1 MSTNRDFDRI
11 TSGWLAEGPT
21 ELADRVLDAA
31 LDEVHLTNQRR
42 RSPAPWRIDTMSMPI
57 RLAAGIAVIA
67 VLGVAGIAL
76 LNRGPAIGNS
86 PGPTPSASPIASPS
100 EGAPATQTPRPS
112 PTPIDPTAWTPFTS
126 ARHGYSARYPG
137 DWALTP
143 ATAPATLADLTGAV
157 AAVFDHFKTSG
168 APADEFLGVS
178 TKLPSGMSEA
188 DWIAAY
194 RQPVVDTY
202 GASCFPP
209 PDQWK
214 PVTVDGHIGGLYVGC
229 NYVEATT
236 FVDGRAYIF
245 TLGRPLGF
253 PATAA
258 TEDLLR
264 AFLSTVTVD
273 PAAADDTP
281 VTP

>member
-137 DWALTP
+137 DWTPIP
-143 ATAPATLADLTGAV
+143 ATAPATLADLTGALP
-157 AAVFDHFKTSG
+157 AVFDHFKTSG

-194 RQPVVDTY
+194 RQPGVDAY

-214 PVTVDGHIGGLYVGC
+214 PVTVDGHMGGLYVGC
-229 NYVEATT
+229 NYVESTT

-264 AFLSTVTVD
+264 AFLSTVIVD
-273 PAAADDTP
+273 PATADDTP

>member
-1 MSTNRDFDRI
+1 
-11 TSGWLAEGPT
+11 
-21 ELADRVLDAA
+21 
-31 LDEVHLTNQRR
+31 
-42 RSPAPWRIDTMSMPI
+42 MSMPI
-57 RLAAGIAVIA
+57 RFAAGIAVIA
-67 VLGVAGIAL
+67 VLAVASLAL

-86 PGPTPSASPIASPS
+86 PGPTLSASPIASPS
-100 EGAPATQTPRPS
+100 GSAPATHTPRPS
-112 PTPIDPTAWTPFTS
+112 STPIDPTAWTPFTS
-126 ARHGYSARYPG
+126 VRHGYSARYPA

-143 ATAPATLADLTGAV
+143 ATAPATLANLTGAV
-157 AAVFDHFKTSG
+157 AAVFDHFKSSG

-214 PVTVDGHIGGLYVGC
+214 PVTVDGHLGGLYIGC
-229 NYVEATT
+229 NYVESTT

-281 VTP
+281 STP

>member
-1 MSTNRDFDRI
+1 MSTDRDFDRI
-11 TSGWLAEGPT
+11 AGAWLAEGPT
-21 ELADRVLDAA
+21 ELTDRVLDAA
-31 LDEVHLTNQRR
+31 LDEVHLTHQRHR
-42 RSPAPWRIDTMSMPI
+42 LTVPWRTSPMSMPI

-67 VLGVAGIAL
+67 VLGVAGFAW

-100 EGAPATQTPRPS
+100 IGAAPTPTPRPS

-137 DWALTP
+137 DWVLT
-143 ATAPATLADLTGAV
+143 AASAPATLADLTGAV
-157 AAVFDHFKTSG
+157 AAVFDHVKSPA

-178 TKLPSGMSEA
+178 TRLPAGMSQA

-194 RQPVVDTY
+194 RKPVVDAY

-214 PVTVDGHIGGLYVGC
+214 PVTVDGHMGGLYVGC
-229 NYVEATT
+229 NYVESTT

-245 TLGRPLGF
+245 TLGRSLGF

-264 AFLSTVTVD
+264 AFLSTVTID

>member
-11 TSGWLAEGPT
+11 ASGWLAEGPT

-42 RSPAPWRIDTMSMPI
+42 RPTVLWRIDTMSTPM

-67 VLGVAGIAL
+67 MLGVASIAL

-86 PGPTPSASPIASPS
+86 PTPTPSASATPRESAPS
-100 EGAPATQTPRPS
+100 TPTPRPS
-112 PTPIDPTAWTPFTS
+112 PTPIDPTSWTRFTS

-137 DWALTP
+137 DWGLTP
-143 ATAPATLADLTGAV
+143 ATAPATLADLTAAV
-157 AAVFDHFKTSG
+157 AAVYDHFKTSG
-168 APADEFLGVS
+168 PADEILGVS
-178 TKLPSGMSEA
+178 SRVPSGMSEA

-194 RQPVVDTY
+194 RQPVVDAF
-202 GASCFPP
+202 GANCFPP

-214 PVTVDGHIGGLYVGC
+214 PVTVDGHAGGLYVGC
-229 NYVEATT
+229 NYVESTT
-236 FVDGRAYIF
+236 FVGGRAYVF
-245 TLGRPLGF
+245 TLARPLGF
-253 PATAA
+253 PPTAS

-264 AFLSTVTVD
+264 AFLSTVTID
-273 PAAADDTP
+273 PASADDTP

>member
-42 RSPAPWRIDTMSMPI
+42 RMAPWRIDTMSMPI

-67 VLGVAGIAL
+67 VLGVAGFAL

-100 EGAPATQTPRPS
+100 EGAPATQTARPS

-126 ARHGYSARYPG
+126 GRHGYSARYPA

-143 ATAPATLADLTGAV
+143 ATAPATLANLTGAV
-157 AAVFDHFKTSG
+157 AAVFDHFKSSG

-178 TKLPSGMSEA
+178 TKLPSGISEA

-194 RQPVVDTY
+194 RKPVVDAY

-214 PVTVDGHIGGLYVGC
+214 PVTLDGHKGGLYIGC

-281 VTP
+281 ATP